1 MKQIGKNIRK
11 YRTARS
17 MTQDQ
22 LAEKLNVTRQAISN
36 WETGKT
42 QPGIDTLTALAA
54 VFEISVEELIYGG
67 SRRPV
72 FATGEQTGFGM
83 IFGGLFLL
91 IMMVFLFGGAAL
103 FTNVWWLMSAV
114 AATVSGLVT
123 ALIRQSDRMDA
134 LAARIEELEKAK

>member
-17 MTQDQ
+17 VTQDQ

-67 SRRPV
+67 PRRPV
-72 FATGEQTGFGM
+72 FAAGEQTGSGM

-103 FTNVWWLMSAV
+103 FTNGWWLMSAV

>member
-17 MTQDQ
+17 VTQHQ

-54 VFEISVEELIYGG
+54 VFEISVEALLYGG
-67 SRRPV
+67 PWRPV
-72 FATGEQTGFGM
+72 FATGEQPGFGM